1 MNLNYEESLR
11 ELEELLESMEKEDIE
26 VEVLLEKYKKS
37 TELYNHLNK
46 LLNDFKAEVKLVNAD
61 GELKDFLVDEEEI

>member
-26 VEVLLEKYKKS
+26 LEVLLEKYKKS

>member
-26 VEVLLEKYKKS
+26 LEVLLEKYKKS

-46 LLNDFKAEVKLVNAD
+46 LLNDFKAEVRLVNAE
-61 GELKDFLVDEEEI
+61 GELTDFLVDEEEI

>member
-26 VEVLLEKYKKS
+26 LEVLLEKYKKS

-46 LLNDFKAEVKLVNAD
+46 LLNDFKAEVRLVNTE
-61 GELKDFLVDEEEI
+61 GELTDFLVDEEEI

>member
-26 VEVLLEKYKKS
+26 LEVLLEKYKKS

-46 LLNDFKAEVKLVNAD
+46 LLNDFKAEVQLVNAE
-61 GELKDFLVDEEEI
+61 GELTDFLVDEEEI